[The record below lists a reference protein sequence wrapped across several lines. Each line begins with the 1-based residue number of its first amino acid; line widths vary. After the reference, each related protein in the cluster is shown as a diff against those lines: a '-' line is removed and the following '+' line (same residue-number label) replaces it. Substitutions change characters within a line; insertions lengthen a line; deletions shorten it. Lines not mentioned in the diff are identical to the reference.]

1 MTVSELVLDGTL
13 LDDWQACRRRSLLN
27 ADWRYTRWRPKSLLD
42 ACLRRGISQLCS
54 GTPPDL
60 PRILADA
67 RSQFMQTAANP
78 GLDTTHPPYQVAK
91 DHCAMISTILTGIAR
106 LTLLVAKDVPPIR
119 LSSRLSWRP
128 LSPADESG
136 TLHRWI
142 TVDRWDQAHLMREMH
157 GWRIF
162 GDIAITGQPLTLHV
176 IVIGQERKG
185 RRASPW
191 ARAWKHP
198 TMPKLKLRF
207 KRNDGSSFNGW
218 LPVYLADDPYGDVDA
233 WVDQMYREEAA
244 QELILHVPIN
254 APSERVCAE
263 TRAQIMLEGSRMM
276 DAWNDRGAVGWS
288 SWPMSRGS
296 CDGMVPCVFQWLC
309 HAETVQDPEK
319 VGLYQRRVPVGARD
333 ARNAEQ
339 ANTSV
344 DHERVM
350 V

>member
-1 MTVSELVLDGTL
+1 VTELELDATTL
-13 LDDWQACRRRSLLN
+13 TDWQDCRRRALLN

-42 ACLRRGISQLCS
+42 ACLRQGISRLCS
-54 GTPPDL
+54 GATPDL
-60 PRILADA
+60 PHILADA
-67 RSQFMQTAANP
+67 RSQFMQAAANP
-78 GLDTTHPPYQVAK
+78 GLDTLHPPYQVAK

-106 LTLLVAKDVPPIR
+106 LTLLVTKGVPPVR
-119 LSSRLSWRP
+119 LSSRLSWRT

-136 TLHRWI
+136 MLHRWI
-142 TVDRWDQAHLMREMH
+142 TVDHWDQTRLMREMH
-157 GWRIF
+157 GWRVF
-162 GDIAITGQPLTLHV
+162 GDIAITGRPLTLHV

-244 QELILHVPIN
+244 RELIVHVPIN
-254 APSERVCAE
+254 TPSESVCAG
-263 TRAQIMLEGSRMM
+263 TRAQVMLEGSHML
-276 DAWNDRGAVGWS
+276 DAWVDRGAVPWS
-288 SWPMSRGS
+288 SWPMSRGA
-296 CDGMVPCVFQWLC
+296 CDGMVPCVFQYLC

-319 VGLYQRRVPVGARD
+319 VGLYQRRAGVGARST
-333 ARNAEQ
+333 EQ
-339 ANTSV
+339 DDKV
-344 DHERVM
+344 RERERVM